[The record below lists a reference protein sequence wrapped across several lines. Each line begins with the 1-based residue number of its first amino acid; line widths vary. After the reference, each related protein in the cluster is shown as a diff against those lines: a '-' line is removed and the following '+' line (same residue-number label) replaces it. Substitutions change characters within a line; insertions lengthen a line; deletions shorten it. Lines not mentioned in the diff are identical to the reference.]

1 MDKIDPE
8 KRFDGRWCWDSETG
22 EKLLI
27 NMVTGQVIV
36 RGRDL
41 KDATH
46 SSNEKQLLEEAR
58 LWEEGFNDGYS
69 AAKKDYD
76 PILWDLSDQ
85 IAWLREEQEYL
96 LKLTKPS
103 NGDIIQ

>member
-8 KRFDGRWCWDSETG
+8 KRFEGRWCWDSETG

-27 NMVTGQVIV
+27 NMASGQVII
-36 RGRDL
+36 RGKSL
-41 KDATH
+41 KEMATPE
-46 SSNEKQLLEEAR
+46 NRILAEAR
-58 LWEEGFNDGYS
+58 MWEEGFNDGYK
-69 AAKKDYD
+69 AASQDFEAT
-76 PILWDLSDQ
+76 IWELSDQ

-103 NGDIIQ
+103 SGDTIQ